1 MELSCNGTKE
11 CEIWM
16 LINLDAFENVVNFS
30 SFFVVVVFVLVSW
43 SFFASTK
50 GHFTMGKKVSLILLP
65 NCCNDCFICHLLY
78 QLAFLQIKEIL
89 VP

>member
-16 LINLDAFENVVNFS
+16 LINLDAFENVADFS
-30 SFFVVVVFVLVSW
+30 SLFVVVVVVMIVCW

-50 GHFTMGKKVSLILLP
+50 GHFTMGEKSIP
-65 NCCNDCFICHLLY
+65 NSVAKPLQVTASSVICSISWHSCR
-78 QLAFLQIKEIL
+78 
-89 VP
+89 